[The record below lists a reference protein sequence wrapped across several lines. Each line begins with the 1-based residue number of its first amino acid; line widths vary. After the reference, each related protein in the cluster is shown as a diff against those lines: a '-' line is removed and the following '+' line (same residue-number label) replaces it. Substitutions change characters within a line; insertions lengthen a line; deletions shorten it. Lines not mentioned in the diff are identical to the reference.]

1 MTAIFPIVSN
11 KMNASTQSA
20 GLSSVRKNVQH
31 ASSEPS
37 FGAKVIELK
46 DGGKAFNLFSRVG
59 NDLNSA
65 HQRLISG
72 VTAYFTQPF
81 FDLGNKKVDE
91 ETRYVSCARTLGK
104 ITAGMTTGFLIRWGC
119 IEGMKKFTK
128 NAVTEAELAEKAK
141 IKGKQFT
148 PKTSFTK
155 MEQLLLPK
163 NLAEGTSFAEIK
175 KYRGAAGTFAAVA
188 IMIFTNF
195 LVDTPLTMYL
205 TNKFTKFFTGVEP
218 RKLPDN
224 KDKGGK

>member
-20 GLSSVRKNVQH
+20 GLSGVRKNVQH

-72 VTAYFTQPF
+72 ITAFFTQPF
-81 FDLGNKKVDE
+81 FDLSNKKVDE
-91 ETRYVSCARTLGK
+91 ETRVVSCARTIGK
-104 ITAGMTTGFLIRWGC
+104 IIAGMTTGVLIRWVC
-119 IEGMKKFTK
+119 INGMKSFTK
-128 NAVTEAELAEKAK
+128 NETTEAELAERAKAN
-141 IKGKQFT
+141 GKPFT
-148 PKTSFTK
+148 PRTSFK
-155 MEQLLLPK
+155 KRQQLLLPK
-163 NLAEGTSFAEIK
+163 NLEKASFADIK
-175 KYRGAAGTFAAVA
+175 KYRGAAGTFAAVG

-205 TNKFTKFFTGVEP
+205 TNKFTKLFTGVEP
-218 RKLPDN
+218 SKLPDN